1 MWLLLPWIAY
11 MSLSIIVAI
20 VSSIFQLVALSS
32 YGASGGYIF
41 LGVILVAGILG
52 KSKFISSSTVKVGL
66 ILCQMG

>member
-1 MWLLLPWIAY
+1 

-32 YGASGGYIF
+32 IGASGGSIF

-52 KSKFISSSTVKVGL
+52 KSKFISSTTVKVGL